1 MLLIFQYLLF
11 SHYFCCLFNLFALF
25 RFSITHK
32 PLHSVHLLPCSTI
45 RPIQRSESRRYSLS
59 AYKPG
64 IPDHLHA
71 LRDFNVVGA
80 RTYWNSRDFG
90 VHDPLARGWVREVCT
105 FFIFIYSLFKM
116 FGILRYIFTIKR
128 QIHCLSNQSPLKS

>member
-1 MLLIFQYLLF
+1 MKRSSFAPGKYVLPIPDHVLLC
-11 SHYFCCLFNLFALF
+11 SHYSTFLPISDYFCCLFNLFALF

-45 RPIQRSESRRYSLS
+45 RPIQRSEPRRYSLS
-59 AYKPG
+59 AYKPR

-90 VHDPLARGWVREVCT
+90 IHDPLARGWVREVCT
-105 FFIFIYSLFKM
+105 FVPFSYST
-116 FGILRYIFTIKR
+116 YI
-128 QIHCLSNQSPLKS
+128 